1 MAQYF
6 ADQMA
11 NMINDPNVVYPRNTA
26 YEKYISDLEAR
37 CNNLD
42 SKIYAMRQDSDYRI
56 NYIDAKIESI
66 LNDFMLKNSMF
77 RSIFKHFPKIN
88 HLDHM
93 ETNVIF
99 TMIVHEETGED
110 FCAEGSLEKILYDH
124 IDGSDDVVSHM
135 RMFMRKD
142 EYERFI
148 FFISQNRLATFSTWR
163 CYEFIRT
170 INREYMNANI
180 VDEKLIKSYEIY
192 RMLPEDG
199 IQYDDSLILD
209 LNTSG
214 KKFKFYPKTYDTDE
228 LAQMTDSELDKVI
241 QNNISAYEEYH
252 NPDHNPIKQL
262 YPIIFVPYH
271 GNAMSKNNRSCM
283 VERYNSNGIGPMIIF
298 E

>member
-11 NMINDPNVVYPRNTA
+11 NLINEPNVVYPRNTA
-26 YEKYISDLEAR
+26 YEKYMSDLENR
-37 CNNLD
+37 QINVESQIHSMNLNFGNEFRNV
-42 SKIYAMRQDSDYRI
+42 YAE
-56 NYIDAKIESI
+56 IESL
-66 LNDFMLKNSMF
+66 LNDLMLKNSMF
-77 RSIFKHFPKIN
+77 RSIFKHFPKID

-93 ETNVIF
+93 ETNVVF

-148 FFISQNRLATFSTWR
+148 FFISQNRVATFSTWR
-163 CYEFIRT
+163 CYEFIRF
-170 INREYMNANI
+170 INREYMDANI
-180 VDEKLIKSYEIY
+180 VDEKLSKSYEIY
-192 RMLPEDG
+192 RMLPKDG

-214 KKFKFYPKTYDTDE
+214 RKFKFYPKTYDTDE
-228 LAQMTDSELDKVI
+228 LAQMTDSELEKVI
-241 QNNISAYEEYH
+241 QNNISAYDEYH